1 MTALFIVIFV
11 EQWLEARNHLPALV
25 GLAAGIICL
34 LIFGPGNFILP
45 SLLSSVLLL
54 MLLKA
59 RLDVTEEADKA
70 DKEQEDVQ

>member
-1 MTALFIVIFV
+1 M
-11 EQWLEARNHLPALV
+11 
-25 GLAAGIICL
+25 
-34 LIFGPGNFILP
+34 IFGPGNFILP